1 MTQGAHSSALLKSER
16 VTMAQEKYELPE
28 ICYDEPVPGRPAN
41 QFPFIL
47 VKSGKKMPAQMQ
59 REWQRV
65 RKLTIA
71 QYGMDVWSA
80 ILKKAM
86 RNDEPTAK
94 I

>member
-1 MTQGAHSSALLKSER
+1 MEVAWKGIVMKHEIDVGQF
-16 VTMAQEKYELPE
+16 VTTA
-28 ICYDEPVPGRPAN
+28 CT
-41 QFPFIL
+41 IL
-47 VKSGKKMPAQMQ
+47 KSGKKMPAQMQ